1 MVGQGRHIRAD
12 DLAEREAVLTETAN
26 HLAAANRSLDRLMPA
41 STRATLQSSVE
52 VAERRVEAARVAVT
66 LRKRNRN
73 A

>member
-1 MVGQGRHIRAD
+1 MVGQGRHLRAD
-12 DLAEREAVLTETAN
+12 DLAEREAVLTEAAN

-41 STRATLQSSVE
+41 TTRRTLQSSVD
-52 VAERRVEAARVAVT
+52 VAARRVEAARNVVT